1 MNITILGAGISG
13 ISAAY
18 HLGLN
23 GKHCVIFEKSDDWG
37 GLCGNF
43 NINGFRFD
51 KFVHLSFADDPYI
64 KELFVSQT
72 PLYEHPSLCY
82 NYYKGFWLKH
92 PAQNNLAPLPNDEKV
107 KIIADFKQM

>member
-51 KFVHLSFADDPYI
+51 KFVHLSLLMI
-64 KELFVSQT
+64 L
-72 PLYEHPSLCY
+72 
-82 NYYKGFWLKH
+82 
-92 PAQNNLAPLPNDEKV
+92 
-107 KIIADFKQM
+107 I